1 MNNKVSIIVPC
12 YNQAEYLSETLDS
25 VLAQTYS
32 NWECV
37 IVDDGSN
44 DNSREISQKYVNK
57 DCRFKYIYQENQGPS
72 VARNNGIRHSD
83 GYYILP
89 LDADDLI
96 ADTYVEKALD
106 VFERM
111 PDVKLVYCQAKMFG
125 ERNEFWDLP
134 EYEYQEIIWENMIFC
149 TAMFSRHDFDKAGG
163 YNPNMKDGLEDW
175 DFWLSFL
182 SPDDKVF
189 RINEILFF
197 YRIKSGSRNV
207 QALNIEKELLR
218 RLYHNH
224 KDIYVSYLQDIIWY
238 NRMIK
243 SHELDCQKRILEK
256 ELEKEKE
263 VRSSKAYRLG
273 KFLLQPLIWIRNLKE

>member
-96 ADTYVEKALD
+96 ADTYVEKALG

-134 EYEYQEIIWENMIFC
+134 EYEYKRIIWENVIFC
-149 TAMFSRHDFDKAGG
+149 TAMFSRHDFDKIGG
-163 YNPNMKDGLEDW
+163 YNPNMRDGLEDW

-182 SPDDKVF
+182 SPDDRVF

-197 YRIKSGSRNV
+197 YRIKNSSRNGMV
-207 QALNIEKELLR
+207 TDVEQDLCRKIF
-218 RLYHNH
+218 HNH
-224 KDIYVSYLQDIIWY
+224 TEIYTPYLQDIVFY
-238 NRMIK
+238 
-243 SHELDCQKRILEK
+243 KRQLLNEHNKKNKIMYER
-256 ELEKEKE
+256 ESQI
-263 VRSSKAYRLG
+263 RSSKAYRLG
-273 KFLLQPLIWIRNLKE
+273 KFLLKPFSFIKNHL

>member
-25 VLAQTYS
+25 VLAQTCS

-96 ADTYVEKALD
+96 ADTYVEKALG

-125 ERNEFWDLP
+125 ECNEFWYLP
-134 EYEYQEIIWENMIFC
+134 EYEYKRIIWENIIFC
-149 TAMFSRHDFDKAGG
+149 TAMFSRHDFDKVGG
-163 YNPNMKDGLEDW
+163 YDPNMSEGLEDW

-182 SPDDKVF
+182 TPDDKVF

-197 YRIKSGSRNV
+197 YRIKSLSRNGKAINV
-207 QALNIEKELLR
+207 EQNLCRKIF
-218 RLYHNH
+218 HNH
-224 KDIYVSYLQDIIWY
+224 TEIYTPYLQDIVFY
-238 NRMIK
+238 
-243 SHELDCQKRILEK
+243 KRQLLNEHNKMNKIMYER
-256 ELEKEKE
+256 ESQI
-263 VRSSKAYRLG
+263 RSSKAYRLG
-273 KFLLQPLIWIRNLKE
+273 KFLLKPFSFIKNHL

>member
-111 PDVKLVYCQAKMFG
+111 PDMKLVYCQAKMFG

-134 EYEYQEIIWENMIFC
+134 EYEYQEIIWGNMIFC

-197 YRIKSGSRNV
+197 YRIKSLSRNGKAINV
-207 QALNIEKELLR
+207 EQNLCRKIF
-218 RLYHNH
+218 HNH
-224 KDIYVSYLQDIIWY
+224 TEVYTPYLQDIVFYKRQLLNEY
-238 NRMIK
+238 NKMNKIMYERESQI
-243 SHELDCQKRILEK
+243 
-256 ELEKEKE
+256 
-263 VRSSKAYRLG
+263 RSSKAYRLG
-273 KFLLQPLIWIRNLKE
+273 KFLLKPFSFIKNHL

>member
-125 ERNEFWDLP
+125 ESNGFWNLP
-134 EYEYQEIIWENMIFC
+134 EYEYKRIIWENIIFC
-149 TAMFSRHDFDKAGG
+149 TAMFSRHDFDKVGG
-163 YNPNMKDGLEDW
+163 YDPNMSEGLEDW
-175 DFWLSFL
+175 DFWLSLIECGF
-182 SPDDKVF
+182 KTF
-189 RINEILFF
+189 
-197 YRIKSGSRNV
+197 K
-207 QALNIEKELLR
+207 IEKVLFRYRKYKLSR
-218 RLYHNH
+218 TQNALKNYYNIRKQIIKNH
-224 KDIYVSYLQDIIWY
+224 KSLYLKYNILVLLPMAARII
-238 NRMIK
+238 K
-243 SHELDCQKRILEK
+243 EFLCQR
-256 ELEKEKE
+256 
-263 VRSSKAYRLG
+263 
-273 KFLLQPLIWIRNLKE
+273 